1 MQDTGHHLWI
11 DDAEQ
16 ITCSAYQDSDLLPAE
31 VERDG
36 PAKLGGG
43 VGQEHLPHV
52 ARDLFESTGTRLEQN
67 SAS

>member
-16 ITCSAYQDSDLLPAE
+16 IMCSAYQDSDLLPAE

-36 PAKLGGG
+36 PAELGGG
-43 VGQEHLPHV
+43 AGQEHLPHV
-52 ARDLFESTGTRLEQN
+52 AGDLFESTGTGLEQN